1 MDSLH
6 ELCEVRDEV
15 FDPSRRDTVLD
26 LTDLIEDRINA
37 RRFFKTNYVTSGM
50 STLLREAFDRFSR
63 QSQQGTFLLN
73 QAMGGG
79 KTHNMIAL
87 GLLAKHPE
95 FRDEVLEGYHDP
107 NLGKVR
113 VAAFTGRESDA
124 PFGIWGAIAEQIGK
138 KQQFSD
144 YYQPL
149 QAPGQK
155 AWENLLQGDPL
166 LILLDELPPYLN
178 QARAKEIGNADL
190 ATVTTA
196 ALSNLLVAVGKPP
209 LENVCVVI
217 SDLTATYSEGS
228 QKINEALDD
237 LKNEADRGAMPLEP
251 VQQNTNEIYHI
262 LRKQIFESLPPE
274 EEIQDVARAYAQS
287 VKDAKQMDV
296 TDASPE
302 EYARR
307 IQEAYPFHFSIRD
320 LYARFRENP
329 GFQQTRDLI
338 RLMRTVVARMYD
350 TGQAKDRALVHPYDI
365 DLNHKDTLTQVTRI
379 NPKLENAI
387 SHDIA
392 SDGSSVAETID
403 QNSEGQDAQD
413 AATLL
418 LMASLANV
426 PDAVRGLTRV
436 EVASL
441 LCTPD
446 RDISRIE
453 QQVLNPFF
461 TSAWYL
467 HTDTDGRLLFKD
479 IENINAKLK
488 STSQSYGRDTR
499 IVELRDF
506 LQGLFE
512 PSIGDVYQRVQALP
526 AVDDIAVRSDEVTLI
541 LAEPSSGSGLGE
553 DLRAFYDDQE
563 YQNRILFLTG
573 QQSTLQHLLEK
584 SARLKAIRKI
594 LEDMRAEKVS
604 ENDPQYTS
612 AQEIRDEVKLQLLSA
627 ARETFTTL
635 LFPHFDGLRSADFV
649 MQFTDNSYNGEEQVR
664 PTLEEKGKFTVDIE
678 SDSFRK
684 KCEER
689 LFTQKQML
697 WSEVKRRAAVNPKWP
712 WHRPDALRRLK
723 ERMLHEDQWRQEGNY
738 VDKGPFPS
746 PETDV
751 RVREIHR
758 DHDTGEVTLRLTP
771 VHGDTIY
778 YEVGAEATEASEE
791 VTDPQAFTTEDL
803 KVSFLCV
810 DSEGEHDTGEP
821 VEWTNDVTIKHKVYP
836 DAEGKKK
843 VELKA
848 VPEVPIR
855 YTTDGSN
862 PREAGGRY
870 DEPVEV
876 EEGTQVVQAVAEGD
890 GVVSEP
896 ETIRLDWTDDG
907 SPGIQDDQPA
917 LWQRPHQLGTTKEAY
932 DFLNRMQKLDATAK
946 GPRITVDSDDW
957 VELAFDQ
964 DMEVD
969 GETLEEATEYVRGL
983 IDDGEVSLDVDA
995 LHFERGQQ
1003 LRDWAEDAKTELN
1016 PDEVQQ

>member
-1 MDSLH
+1 
-6 ELCEVRDEV
+6 
-15 FDPSRRDTVLD
+15 
-26 LTDLIEDRINA
+26 
-37 RRFFKTNYVTSGM
+37 VT
-50 STLLREAFDRFSR
+50 
-63 QSQQGTFLLN
+63 
-73 QAMGGG
+73 
-79 KTHNMIAL
+79 
-87 GLLAKHPE
+87 
-95 FRDEVLEGYHDP
+95 
-107 NLGKVR
+107 
-113 VAAFTGRESDA
+113 
-124 PFGIWGAIAEQIGK
+124 
-138 KQQFSD
+138 
-144 YYQPL
+144 
-149 QAPGQK
+149 
-155 AWENLLQGDPL
+155 
-166 LILLDELPPYLN
+166 
-178 QARAKEIGNADL
+178 
-190 ATVTTA
+190 
-196 ALSNLLVAVGKPP
+196 VGKPK

-262 LRKQIFESLPPE
+262 LRKQIFESLPLE
-274 EEIQDVARAYAQS
+274 EEIQEVARAYAQS

-307 IQEAYPFHFSIRD
+307 IKEAYPFYFLIRD

-329 GFQQTRDLI
+329 GFQQTQDLV

-350 TGQAKDRALVHPYDI
+350 SGRADERALVHPYDI

-392 SDGSSVAETID
+392 SDGTAVAETID
-403 QNSEGQDAQD
+403 ENREGRDAQD

-426 PDAVRGLTRV
+426 PDAIRGLTRA
-436 EVASL
+436 EVVSL

-446 RDISRIE
+446 RDVSRIE
-453 QQVLNPFF
+453 QEDLKPFY

-479 IENINAKLK
+479 VQNINARLK
-488 STSQSYGRDTR
+488 ITSESYGRKSR
-499 IVELRDF
+499 LVELRDF
-506 LQGLFE
+506 LAGLFE
-512 PSIGDVYQRVQALP
+512 PSIGNVYQRVQALP
-526 AVDDIAVRSDEVTLI
+526 AVDEITVTSDNVTLI
-541 LAEPSSGSGLGE
+541 LAEPSTGSGLSE

-563 YQNRILFLTG
+563 YQNRVLFLTG

-584 SARLKAIRKI
+584 SARLKAIRHI
-594 LEDMRAEKVS
+594 LEEMKAEKVS
-604 ENDPQYTS
+604 ENDPQYNS

-635 LFPHFDGLRSADFV
+635 LFPHFNGPRSADFV
-649 MQFTDNSYNGEEQVR
+649 MQFTDNSYNGEEQIR
-664 PTLEEKGKFTVDIE
+664 ATLEEKGKFTADIE
-678 SDSFRK
+678 GDSFRK

-697 WSEVKRRAAVNPKWP
+697 WSEVKRRAAINAEWP
-712 WHRPDALRRLK
+712 WHRPDALDRLR
-723 ERMLHEDQWRQEGNY
+723 ERMVHEEQWRPEGNY
-738 VDKGPFPS
+738 VNEGSFPS
-746 PETDV
+746 PKTDV

-758 DHDTGEVTLRLTP
+758 DHDSGEVTLRLTP

-778 YEVGAEATEASEE
+778 YEVGAKGIEASEE
-791 VTDPQAFTTEDL
+791 VTDLQAFTTEAL

-810 DSEGEHDTGEP
+810 DSEGEHETGEP

-862 PREAGGRY
+862 PRQGG
-870 DEPVEV
+870 
-876 EEGTQVVQAVAEGD
+876 
-890 GVVSEP
+890 
-896 ETIRLDWTDDG
+896 
-907 SPGIQDDQPA
+907 
-917 LWQRPHQLGTTKEAY
+917 
-932 DFLNRMQKLDATAK
+932 
-946 GPRITVDSDDW
+946 
-957 VELAFDQ
+957 
-964 DMEVD
+964 
-969 GETLEEATEYVRGL
+969 
-983 IDDGEVSLDVDA
+983 
-995 LHFERGQQ
+995 
-1003 LRDWAEDAKTELN
+1003 LRWSSRS
-1016 PDEVQQ
+1016 

>member
-1 MDSLH
+1 
-6 ELCEVRDEV
+6 
-15 FDPSRRDTVLD
+15 
-26 LTDLIEDRINA
+26 
-37 RRFFKTNYVTSGM
+37 VT
-50 STLLREAFDRFSR
+50 
-63 QSQQGTFLLN
+63 
-73 QAMGGG
+73 
-79 KTHNMIAL
+79 
-87 GLLAKHPE
+87 
-95 FRDEVLEGYHDP
+95 
-107 NLGKVR
+107 
-113 VAAFTGRESDA
+113 
-124 PFGIWGAIAEQIGK
+124 
-138 KQQFSD
+138 
-144 YYQPL
+144 
-149 QAPGQK
+149 
-155 AWENLLQGDPL
+155 
-166 LILLDELPPYLN
+166 
-178 QARAKEIGNADL
+178 
-190 ATVTTA
+190 
-196 ALSNLLVAVGKPP
+196 VGKPK

-262 LRKQIFESLPPE
+262 LRKQIFESLPLE
-274 EEIQDVARAYAQS
+274 EEIQEVARAYAQS

-307 IQEAYPFHFSIRD
+307 IKEAYPFYFLIRD

-329 GFQQTRDLI
+329 GFQQTQDLV

-350 TGQAKDRALVHPYDI
+350 SGRADERALVHPYDI

-392 SDGSSVAETID
+392 SDGTAVAETID
-403 QNSEGQDAQD
+403 ENREGRDAQD

-426 PDAVRGLTRV
+426 PDAIRGLTRA
-436 EVASL
+436 EVVSL

-446 RDISRIE
+446 RDVSRIE
-453 QQVLNPFF
+453 QEDLKPFY

-479 IENINAKLK
+479 VQNINARLK
-488 STSQSYGRDTR
+488 ITSESYGRKSR
-499 IVELRDF
+499 LVELRDF
-506 LQGLFE
+506 LAGLFE

-526 AVDDIAVRSDEVTLI
+526 AVDEITVTSDNVTLI
-541 LAEPSSGSGLGE
+541 LAEPSTGSGLSE

-563 YQNRILFLTG
+563 YQNRVLFLTG

-584 SARLKAIRKI
+584 SARLKAIRHI
-594 LEDMRAEKVS
+594 LEEMKAEKVS
-604 ENDPQYTS
+604 ENDPQYNS

-635 LFPHFDGLRSADFV
+635 LFPHFNGPRSADFV
-649 MQFTDNSYNGEEQVR
+649 MQFTDNSYNGEEQIR
-664 PTLEEKGKFTVDIE
+664 ATLEEKGKFTADIE
-678 SDSFRK
+678 GDSFRK

-697 WSEVKRRAAVNPKWP
+697 WSEVERRAAINAEWP
-712 WHRPDALRRLK
+712 WHRPDALDRLRK
-723 ERMLHEDQWRQEGNY
+723 RMVYEEQWRPEGNY
-738 VDKGPFPS
+738 VNEGSFPS
-746 PETDV
+746 PKTDV

-758 DHDTGEVTLRLTP
+758 DHDSGEVTLRLTP

-791 VTDPQAFTTEDL
+791 VTDLQAFTTEAL

-810 DSEGEHDTGEP
+810 DSEGEHETGEP

-862 PREAGGRY
+862 PRQGG
-870 DEPVEV
+870 
-876 EEGTQVVQAVAEGD
+876 
-890 GVVSEP
+890 
-896 ETIRLDWTDDG
+896 
-907 SPGIQDDQPA
+907 
-917 LWQRPHQLGTTKEAY
+917 
-932 DFLNRMQKLDATAK
+932 
-946 GPRITVDSDDW
+946 
-957 VELAFDQ
+957 
-964 DMEVD
+964 
-969 GETLEEATEYVRGL
+969 
-983 IDDGEVSLDVDA
+983 
-995 LHFERGQQ
+995 
-1003 LRDWAEDAKTELN
+1003 LRWSSRS
-1016 PDEVQQ
+1016 

>member
-6 ELCEVRDEV
+6 DHCEVRDEV

-50 STLLREAFDRFSR
+50 NTLLREAFDRFSR

-107 NLGKVR
+107 NLGRVR

-124 PFGIWGAIAEQIGK
+124 PLGIWGSIAEQIGK

-149 QAPGQK
+149 SPPGQT
-155 AWENLLQGDPL
+155 AWVNLLKGEPL

-190 ATVTTA
+190 ATVTTT
-196 ALSNLLVAVGKPP
+196 ALANLLVAVGRPE

-217 SDLTATYSEGS
+217 SDLTATYGEGS
-228 QKINEALDD
+228 QQINEALHD
-237 LKNEADRGAMPLEP
+237 LKNEANRGALELEP

-274 EEIQDVARAYAQS
+274 EEIQDVSRAYAQS

-350 TGQAKDRALVHPYDI
+350 SERAKERALVHPYDI

-392 SDGSSVAETID
+392 SDGNAVAETID
-403 QNSEGQDAQD
+403 ENREGQDAQD

-426 PDAVRGLTRV
+426 PDAIRGLTRA
-436 EVASL
+436 EVVSL

-446 RDISRIE
+446 RDVSRIE
-453 QQVLNPFF
+453 QEVLKPFY

-479 IENINAKLK
+479 VQNINARLK
-488 STSQSYGRDTR
+488 TTSESYGRKSR
-499 IVELRDF
+499 LVELRDF
-506 LQGLFE
+506 LAGLFE
-512 PSIGDVYQRVQALP
+512 PSIEDVYQRVQALP
-526 AVDDIAVRSDEVTLI
+526 AVDEITVTSDKVTLV

-553 DLRAFYDDQE
+553 DLQAFYDDLE
-563 YQNRILFLTG
+563 YKNRVLFLTG
-573 QQSTLQHLLEK
+573 QRSTLQHLLEK
-584 SARLKAIRKI
+584 SARLKAIRHI
-594 LEDMRAEKVS
+594 LEEMKAEKVS

-635 LFPHFDGLRSADFV
+635 LFPHFNGLRSADFV

-664 PTLEEKGKFTVDIE
+664 STLEEKGKFTADIE
-678 SDSFRK
+678 GDSFRK
-684 KCEER
+684 KCQER

-697 WSEVKRRAAVNPKWP
+697 WSEVKNRAAVYPEWP

-723 ERMLHEDQWRQEGNY
+723 ERMLHEDQWQQEGNY

-746 PETDV
+746 PETHV

-758 DHDTGEVTLRLTP
+758 DHDSGEVTLRLTP

-778 YEVGAEATEASEE
+778 YEVGAEATKASEE
-791 VTDPQAFTTEDL
+791 VTDPQAFTTEAL

-821 VEWTNDVTIKHKVYP
+821 VEWTNEVTIKHKVYP

-862 PREAGGRY
+862 PRQAGGLY
-870 DEPVEV
+870 DGPIEAT
-876 EEGTQVVQAVAEGD
+876 EETQVVQAVAEGD

-917 LWQRPHQLGTTKEAY
+917 VWQRSHQLGTTKEAY
-932 DFLNRMQKLDATAK
+932 DFLNRMQKWDATAK
-946 GPRITVDSDDW
+946 GPRVTVDSDDW